1 MMKAGYKIDYSEWL
15 SDEMPDIIDCSNY
28 HGLNLVKFYGWRNN
42 DCTGLDHNTV
52 AIFKIKPKA
61 K

>member
-1 MMKAGYKIDYSEWL
+1 MMKAGYRIEYGLTTGKET
-15 SDEMPDIIDCSNY
+15 IIEVVNY
-28 HGLNLVKFYGWRNN
+28 HATNIVKFYPWYREIVGG
-42 DCTGLDHNTV
+42 TSNTV